1 MFAWQWFLS
10 VSFSLYVDYDI
21 LWIFFYYLSIL
32 CIYYLIYIEG
42 KLKWG
47 VGKLIAH
54 CPTTP
59 IVIPFYH
66 FGTENTY
73 PQHKDTKIIK
83 NTFPYLGL
91 YC

>member
-1 MFAWQWFLS
+1 MHGNG
-10 VSFSLYVDYDI
+10 
-21 LWIFFYYLSIL
+21 FYQCRFRYMLTM
-32 CIYYLIYIEG
+32 IYYEYFFIIYQFYVFIIYIEG